1 MKVLH
6 LVVGLFVV
14 VVFLLTGQYLEFHH
28 PKMDELD
35 NGTRMLLR
43 SRHVYILLAGLLNL
57 GIGAYFTY
65 RNESWLR
72 VLQITSSSLIAAA
85 PFALIGAFFHEPNL
99 TGLKGPLTLPG
110 IIALFVGTLGHLLCC
125 VWPKRASPPS

>member
-14 VVFLLTGQYLEFHH
+14 VVFLLTGQYLEFHS

-35 NGTRMLLR
+35 NGMRMLLR

-57 GIGAYFTY
+57 GIGTHFNY
-65 RNESWLR
+65 RKERWLR
-72 VLQITSSSLIAAA
+72 VLQITDSSLIVAA
-85 PFALIGAFFHEPNL
+85 PFGLIGAFFYEQQL
-99 TGLKGPLTLPG
+99 TGLERPLTLPA
-110 IIALFVGTLGHLLCC
+110 IIALFVGTLGHLLCGL
-125 VWPKRASPPS
+125 WPSKDSIPS